1 MLKENFQEFE
11 NQEVIESVVDHLRRK
26 GFEKIKVDS
35 GEFDRP
41 STLTRRETG
50 EEFVPNITATKGTG
64 KCYFEFVEKKKQVQK
79 KLIEKWSLLSAFAS
93 FKDGKFF
100 LIVPNGKLSY
110 TQRLLKNN
118 DTIEADIMPLKII
131 K

>member
-11 NQEVIESVVDHLRRK
+11 NQEVIDSVVDHLRRK
-26 GFEKIKVDS
+26 GFDKIKVDA

-50 EEFVPNITATKGTG
+50 EEFVPNITAFKGAG
-64 KCYFEFVEKKKQVQK
+64 KCYFEFVERKKQVQK

-93 FKDGKFF
+93 FKEGKLF

-118 DTIEADIMPLKII
+118 DNIDADIMPLKII
-131 K
+131 Q